1 MTDVPGATG
10 EIALTSVIFLVS
22 VIETHHFRGTRY
34 TAPPELVLYSS
45 TG

>member
-22 VIETHHFRGTRY
+22 VHRDTPFSGNPVHR
-34 TAPPELVLYSS
+34 TA
-45 TG
+45 